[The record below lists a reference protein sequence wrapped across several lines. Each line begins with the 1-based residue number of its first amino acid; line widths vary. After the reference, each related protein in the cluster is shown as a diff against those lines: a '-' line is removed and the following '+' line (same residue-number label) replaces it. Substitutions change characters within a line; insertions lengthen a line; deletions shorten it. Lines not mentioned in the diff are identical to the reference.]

1 MNLSVLVFWFI
12 IYSFIRQKGL
22 LAFMPPGLR
31 RIMTEVSFF
40 DILVNIFIYR
50 KLSKMIVAIFSPF
63 LNSKTP
69 EEVKQTLKSEA
80 KLTEA
85 AYRALFRK
93 GIMNNFSPGMKA
105 LMHPRKEPLVA
116 KTLRRGAS
124 ADNRKLAP
132 VRSQTFAVEDRLDEL
147 KRTSLHDLPP
157 IGRSSA
163 LDSYFDDHIKGPV
176 PA

>member
-1 MNLSVLVFWFI
+1 M
-12 IYSFIRQKGL
+12 
-22 LAFMPPGLR
+22 AFMPPGLR

-40 DILVNIFIYR
+40 DILVDIIIHR
-50 KLSKMIVAIFSPF
+50 KLTKKIVAIFSPF

-80 KLTEA
+80 KLTEG

-105 LMHPRKEPLVA
+105 VMLPRKEPLVA

-132 VRSQTFAVEDRLDEL
+132 VRSQTFAVEDRGFDGL
-147 KRTSLHDLPP
+147 KRTSMLDLPP

-163 LDSYFDDHIKGPV
+163 LDSYFDDHMGKGPSF
-176 PA
+176 